1 MEKSNSISL
10 SSNSIKNILTLRYNL
25 SINPILPKLTEK
37 DFISTR
43 DNFSTEF
50 IEEMIVNTFKKK
62 IDNNCK
68 KISIALSAGVDSTLN
83 LAILRKNFPD
93 LKINAIT
100 MHFADSVDET
110 PEAEK
115 IAKHF
120 DANHEIINLNNF
132 LIELPKAIS
141 ITKQPFWD
149 LHWYHIVKKAKTQSN
164 YLVSGDGGDELFGG
178 YTFRYKKYLT
188 LVNQN
193 STPIQRIKAY
203 LECHRRDWVKDQ
215 DKIFGT
221 NINFSWEKIYELFIP
236 YFDNSLSLL
245 QQIFLADYNG
255 KLLYNFNPINSKLHE
270 YFEIKSITPL
280 LSKEMIM
287 YGSHLETNLK
297 YNQINNIGKLP
308 LRKLLSKY
316 MDINLLVKN
325 KIGFSVNTKKL
336 WKTFGFDL
344 CKKYLTD
351 SNIINEKWINS
362 SWIEEN
368 LEENLEVEYVNK
380 FLGLLACEIWYR
392 VFITKEMNPETKL
405 TI

>member
-1 MEKSNSISL
+1 
-10 SSNSIKNILTLRYNL
+10 
-25 SINPILPKLTEK
+25 
-37 DFISTR
+37 
-43 DNFSTEF
+43 
-50 IEEMIVNTFKKK
+50 
-62 IDNNCK
+62 
-68 KISIALSAGVDSTLN
+68 
-83 LAILRKNFPD
+83 
-93 LKINAIT
+93 

-164 YLVSGDGGDELFGG
+164 YLISGDGGDELFGG

-392 VFITKEMNPETKL
+392 VFITKEINPETKL

>member
-25 SINPILPKLTEK
+25 SVNPILPKLTEK

-164 YLVSGDGGDELFGG
+164 YLISGDGGDELFGG

>member
-164 YLVSGDGGDELFGG
+164 YLISGDGGDELFGG

>member
-1 MEKSNSISL
+1 VEKSNSISL

>member
-1 MEKSNSISL
+1 VEKSNSISL

-164 YLVSGDGGDELFGG
+164 YLISGDGGDELFGG

>member
-10 SSNSIKNILTLRYNL
+10 SSNSIKDILTLRYNL

-164 YLVSGDGGDELFGG
+164 YLISGDGGDELFGG